1 MEALMR
7 TSFKLAMGIFAL
19 AGVVSYSAAASAEP
33 YFNHYTDGSW
43 TNAEYSDGTCHYYY
57 SHNAYD
63 QETHVNR
70 YGDCSQ
76 IAIGPNGEAVP
87 VMPATVVV
95 PQYWSGRGLK

>member
-1 MEALMR
+1 MR
-7 TSFKLAMGIFAL
+7 SSLKVAIGLCAL
-19 AGVVSYSAAASAEP
+19 AGAVSYSAAANAEL

-43 TNAEYSDGTCHYYY
+43 TNAEYNDGNCHYYY

-63 QETHVNR
+63 GATHINR

-87 VMPATVVV
+87 LMQVPVV
-95 PQYWSGRGLK
+95 PY